1 MEMKGEYRI
10 PASRETVWQ
19 ALNDPDVLRACIP
32 GCQEL
37 ERTSETSFA
46 ATVKTK
52 VGPVSATFKG
62 EVELEDIDPPAGY
75 RIQGEGKGGVAGF
88 AKGGASVRLAEDGAE
103 TVLTYDAEAR
113 VGGKLAQIGSR
124 LIAGTARKLADQFS
138 AILPSMSRPAA
149 RSQRTDSCRSGRR
162 QGLSGQSCRVA
173 GVPSSRSASLRNSS
187 RAARSTMPG
196 RLLSSQSR
204 SVAASS
210 R

>member
-37 ERTSETSFA
+37 EQTSETSFA

-75 RIQGEGKGGVAGF
+75 RIQGEGTGGVAGF
-88 AKGGASVRLAEDGAE
+88 AKGGASVRLAEDGGE

-124 LIAGTARKLADQFS
+124 LIAGTARKLADQFFGNFAEHVAPGS
-138 AILPSMSRPAA
+138 QDAA
-149 RSQRTDSCRSGRR
+149 AD
-162 QGLSGQSCRVA
+162 
-173 GVPSSRSASLRNSS
+173 
-187 RAARSTMPG
+187 
-196 RLLSSQSR
+196 
-204 SVAASS
+204 
-210 R
+210 